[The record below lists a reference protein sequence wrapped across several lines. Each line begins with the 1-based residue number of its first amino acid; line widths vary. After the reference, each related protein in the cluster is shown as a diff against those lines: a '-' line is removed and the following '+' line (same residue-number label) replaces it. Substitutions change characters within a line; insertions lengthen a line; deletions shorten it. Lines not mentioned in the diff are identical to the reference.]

1 MFTALLVRY
10 TSTTNSLRRLLSSS
24 SKGSIDRSL
33 VPKLNENDLEEQF
46 VRGNGPGGQVVNKT
60 ANCVVLRHK
69 PTGIVVKCHAH
80 RMMQQNRTEA
90 RRLLVMRL
98 DTMWNGEQ
106 SVAQQELVIQRR
118 KNVES
123 QRRRRKA
130 DDMKQ
135 KWREREKDLLD
146 KDNNNNN

>member
-10 TSTTNSLRRLLSSS
+10 TTTTNSLRRLLSSS